1 MDEPAL
7 PLETTEVARKP
18 NCSAAP
24 TAVAEERSFTVPVG
38 LLPSNFTSRRRT
50 PRCRASVG
58 HSSRGLAPSPRLT
71 RCAGSA
77 TGSTDA

>member
-18 NCSAAP
+18 NWSAAA

-38 LLPSNFTSRRRT
+38 LLPSNFTRRRRT
-50 PRCRASVG
+50 PRRLASPG
-58 HSSRGLAPSPRLT
+58 QSRRGLPPSPRVT
-71 RCAGSA
+71 RWAGSA
-77 TGSTDA
+77 MGSTGA